1 MIGRP
6 LARVRAFA
14 KINRSLEVLG
24 VRPDGFHELRTVF
37 QSIALHDTLAIRAVP
52 GAFQLTCDDPG
63 CPADR
68 SNLVWRAAEQ
78 VWKAAGRRGVPR
90 DVSIQLTKRIPLQ
103 AGLGGGSSD
112 AAAALRA
119 FGRLWRVK
127 PDHLRAIGSS
137 LGADV
142 PYFFEGGTAL
152 GLDRGDLL
160 FPLVDAP
167 RAWVVVVIPPFGVS
181 SKDAFKWWDRD
192 VARRLQASAGRS
204 AKVFALQKRRL
215 TNDLQ
220 AVVAKR
226 HPAIGRL
233 VRALER
239 AGASHAAMTGAG
251 SAVFGLFSTRTGAQR
266 AASLLS
272 KRGSRTIVTRTV
284 DRAACQAL
292 AVT

>member
-1 MIGRP
+1 VIGRP

>member
-1 MIGRP
+1 VISRP

-37 QSIALHDTLAIRAVP
+37 QSIALHDTIAIRAVP
-52 GAFQLTCDDPG
+52 GAFQLTCDEPA

-90 DVSIQLTKRIPLQ
+90 GVSIQLTKRIPLQ

-112 AAAALRA
+112 AATALRA
-119 FGRLWRVK
+119 FGRLWRVH
-127 PDHLRAIGSS
+127 PDRVRALGSA
-137 LGADV
+137 LGADI

-167 RAWVVVVIPPFGVS
+167 PAWVVLVIPSFGVS
-181 SKDAFKWWDRD
+181 TKDAFAWWDRD
-192 VARRLQASAGRS
+192 GARS
-204 AKVFALQKRRL
+204 ARKAI
-215 TNDLQ
+215 NDLQ

-226 HPAIGRL
+226 HPEIGRL

-251 SAVFGLFSTRTGAQR
+251 SAVFGLFPTRTGAQR
-266 AASLLS
+266 AASLVS

-284 DRAACQAL
+284 DRATCQAL
-292 AVT
+292 AVS

>member
-1 MIGRP
+1 VITRP

-37 QSIALHDTLAIRAVP
+37 QSIALHDTLAIRAVA
-52 GAFQLTCDDPG
+52 GAFQLTCDDPA

-68 SNLVWRAAEQ
+68 SNLIWRAAEQ

-127 PDHLRAIGSS
+127 PDRIRALGSA

-142 PYFFEGGTAL
+142 PYFFEGGTTL

-167 RAWVVVVIPPFGVS
+167 RAWVVVVVPAFGVS
-181 SKDAFKWWDRD
+181 TKDAFAWWDGD
-192 VARRLQASAGRS
+192 VARRRQASA
-204 AKVFALQKRRL
+204 QRRL

-220 AVVAKR
+220 AVVVKR
-226 HPAIGRL
+226 HPEIGRL

-239 AGASHAAMTGAG
+239 AGASDAAMTGAG
-251 SAVFGLFSTRTGAQR
+251 SAVFGLFSTRAAAQR

>member
-1 MIGRP
+1 MITRP

-37 QSIALHDTLAIRAVP
+37 QSIALHDTFAIRAVA
-52 GAFQLTCDDPG
+52 GAFQLTCDDPA

-68 SNLVWRAAEQ
+68 SNLIWRAAEQ

-127 PDHLRAIGSS
+127 PDRIRALGSA

-142 PYFFEGGTAL
+142 PYFFEGGTTL

-167 RAWVVVVIPPFGVS
+167 RAWVVLAIPAFGVS
-181 SKDAFKWWDRD
+181 TKDAFAWWDGD
-192 VARRLQASAGRS
+192 VARRRQASA
-204 AKVFALQKRRL
+204 QRRL

-220 AVVAKR
+220 AVVVKR
-226 HPAIGRL
+226 HPEIGRL

-266 AASLLS
+266 AASLIS
-272 KRGSRTIVTRTV
+272 KRGSRTIVTKTV
-284 DRAACQAL
+284 DRATCQAL
-292 AVT
+292 AVS

>member
-1 MIGRP
+1 MISRP

-37 QSIALHDTLAIRAVP
+37 QSIALHDTIAIRAVP
-52 GAFQLTCDDPG
+52 GEFQLTCDDPA

-78 VWKAAGRRGVPR
+78 VWKAAGRRGAPR
-90 DVSIQLTKRIPLQ
+90 GVSIQLTKRIPLQ

-112 AAAALRA
+112 AATALRA
-119 FGRLWRVK
+119 LGRLWRVH
-127 PDHLRAIGSS
+127 PDRVRALGSA
-137 LGADV
+137 LGADI

-167 RAWVVVVIPPFGVS
+167 RAWVVLVIPSFGVS
-181 SKDAFKWWDRD
+181 TKDAFAWWDRD
-192 VARRLQASAGRS
+192 GARS
-204 AKVFALQKRRL
+204 ARKAI
-215 TNDLQ
+215 NDLQ

-226 HPAIGRL
+226 HPEIGRL

-239 AGASHAAMTGAG
+239 ADAAHAAMTGAG
-251 SAVFGLFSTRTGAQR
+251 SAVFGLFPTRTGAQR
-266 AASLLS
+266 AASLVS

-284 DRAACQAL
+284 DRATCQAL
-292 AVT
+292 AVS